1 MYRARWLLLF
11 SARRKQ
17 AEESAREKVFTGLNL
32 ITMQQVTQFNLN
44 LNVSLFLLSQLSFY
58 ISHEMRI
65 FLSRVPS
72 TSCTTC
78 YLILSSF
85 RIPLRHTSEIKTMM
99 MMSLKGVEWNEGE
112 NSVIKSCTH
121 KTFDLWFCNFVIHS
135 RLPFPTT
142 YLKRFSNFWAR
153 M

>member
-1 MYRARWLLLF
+1 
-11 SARRKQ
+11 
-17 AEESAREKVFTGLNL
+17 
-32 ITMQQVTQFNLN
+32 MQQVTQFNLN
-44 LNVSLFLLSQLSFY
+44 LNVSLFLLSQLSFFF
-58 ISHEMRI
+58 SHEMRI

-85 RIPLRHTSEIKTMM
+85 RIPLKHTSEIKTMM

-142 YLKRFSNFWAR
+142 YLKRFSDFLRKNVKFSRKLMNLMEVGRYCGLDSMRLR
-153 M
+153 MRKDLL